1 MPLGNILPT
10 GQLFIFPVLSTS
22 PLPTRWQRRKEARP
36 QELSAA
42 ALALFV
48 EKGFA
53 ATRLEEVAARAGVS
67 KGTLYLYFDSK
78 EALFKAVVREGL
90 VPLLAAGEEL
100 VASSTLAAEDLF
112 RAMVLTWWK
121 QVALSPLGG
130 LPKLIVSE
138 ARNFPELARFYSE
151 EVIER
156 AKRLMAKTLRRGVE
170 NGEFRTLDPN
180 DLVHIVFS
188 PLMMRLV
195 WQHSLGC
202 CGVPTLAD
210 ETFIREYTELMLRG
224 LRADPPQ
231 TGATRGA
238 LKPSAAATLPQRQ
251 PKRSRS

>member
-1 MPLGNILPT
+1 MP
-10 GQLFIFPVLSTS
+10 S
-22 PLPTRWQRRKEARP
+22 PSPTRWQRRKEARP
-36 QELSAA
+36 QELTAA

-53 ATRLEEVAARAGVS
+53 GTRLEEVAARAGVS

-100 VASSTLAAEDLF
+100 VATSRLSAEDLF
-112 RAMVLTWWK
+112 RAMVLTWWQ

-156 AKRLMAKTLRRGVE
+156 AKRLMAGALRRGVE
-170 NGEFRTLDPN
+170 SGEFRRIDPS

-210 ETFIREYTELMLRG
+210 DTFLREYTELMLRG
-224 LRADPPQ
+224 LRACPPPGGKAKDGRNQPAPAPKSPRQ
-231 TGATRGA
+231 T
-238 LKPSAAATLPQRQ
+238 
-251 PKRSRS
+251 KRSRT